1 MNCAS
6 LSPISTACYPGI
18 LKHRCSSL
26 DAHPGYVGMYIDGE
40 KVWEHY
46 DDRVGSLP
54 SYIILSLQVGGW
66 DGNEKNISDDFE
78 ANMLV
83 DFVRVWSNSEFN

>member
-26 DAHPGYVGMYIDGE
+26 DAHELLEGIGSTESLHIFISNRAGSAKIGSTGQLVHGYEAKIV
-40 KVWEHY
+40 
-46 DDRVGSLP
+46 DD
-54 SYIILSLQVGGW
+54 
-66 DGNEKNISDDFE
+66 N
-78 ANMLV
+78 V
-83 DFVRVWSNSEFN
+83 D

>member
-26 DAHPGYVGMYIDGE
+26 DAHF
-40 KVWEHY
+40 
-46 DDRVGSLP
+46 
-54 SYIILSLQVGGW
+54 LQVYW
-66 DGNEKNISDDFE
+66 DPNRQAIQDKIS
-78 ANMLV
+78 ATVVIQGSVNQVVNVQTVV
-83 DFVRVWSNSEFN
+83 DKVKE

>member
-26 DAHPGYVGMYIDGE
+26 DAHEQTILEEFEEHKLLMSDTLVFSKGGTECFADDILGMNGLELEDYI
-40 KVWEHY
+40 
-46 DDRVGSLP
+46 S
-54 SYIILSLQVGGW
+54 
-66 DGNEKNISDDFE
+66 
-78 ANMLV
+78 
-83 DFVRVWSNSEFN
+83 